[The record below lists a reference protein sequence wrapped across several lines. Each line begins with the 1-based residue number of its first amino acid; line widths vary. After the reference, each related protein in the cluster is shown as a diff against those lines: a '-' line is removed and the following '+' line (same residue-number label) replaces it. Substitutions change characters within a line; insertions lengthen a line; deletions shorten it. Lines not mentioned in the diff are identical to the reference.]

1 VASVNARRLSI
12 RSQLRAGAKLSL
24 ASLVVFALARLLA
37 VGADGGAPALLANAP
52 YSVMLADGGAPAV
65 LALAPLSVMLGD
77 EGVVNIRA
85 FFVLFP
91 HHFGAQKITV
101 QAYRQQSNQT
111 GQPHDV
117 GGW

>member
-1 VASVNARRLSI
+1 MESRERVASVNARRLSI

-65 LALAPLSVMLGD
+65 LALVPHSVMLADG
-77 EGVVNIRA
+77 
-85 FFVLFP
+85 
-91 HHFGAQKITV
+91 GAPIFEMTLM
-101 QAYRQQSNQT
+101 RFENFLGMPRSN
-111 GQPHDV
+111 V
-117 GGW
+117 WS